1 MTGAFVYLYQ
11 LIAFMVFVAIVTTV
25 IAIGLSVFLCAVAGA
40 VLMGLLMPSRTVKGQ
55 LQTLDRT
62 ITEGFSIIKGLDPR

>member
-25 IAIGLSVFLCAVAGA
+25 IAIGLAVFLVLVIGA